1 MIDSPVFKI
10 TEQGISAPTYEEI
23 LEYFQTQARNI
34 FGSDINL
41 DADTQDGQLIAIV
54 SAAFNDLNAQSIAT
68 YNSFNPQ
75 TAVGT
80 ALDNVVAVNGL
91 VRKQASYSTAD
102 LRIVGQAGTLIGN
115 GFAIDTFERRWNLP
129 ESVVIPISG
138 EVTVTA
144 TCEEIG
150 AITAEANS
158 INRIGNPTLGWQT
171 VNNPIAANIGDPVE
185 TDTALKARQAKS
197 TALPSISLWEG
208 IIASLLNLD
217 GVDRVAGINN
227 DTDSVDDNGIPA
239 HTIAM
244 IIDGGDVDEIGETI
258 FKKKGEGVNT
268 FGDVTSTYIDSY
280 GYSNTISFS
289 RPTLID
295 VAVTIT
301 IKPNANYVS
310 TDGDAIKERIEEY
323 IDSLSIGESVNLI
336 RVISAAVAMG
346 ANNMNEKF
354 DVQSLVMGE
363 VGETLTASDI
373 PVAWDEVANCDPE
386 NLTVVVTP

>member
-1 MIDSPVFKI
+1 MIDSPVFKV

-102 LRIVGQAGTLIGN
+102 LRIVGQAGTLIEN

-138 EVTVTA
+138 EITVTA

-171 VNNPIAANIGDPVE
+171 VNNPLAANIGDPVE

-227 DTDSVDDNGIPA
+227 DTDQTDENGVPA
-239 HTIAM
+239 HSIAM
-244 IIDGGDVDEIGETI
+244 IVDGGEVQDIGETI
-258 FKKKGEGVNT
+258 FKKKGEGV
-268 FGDVTSTYIDSY
+268 GTYGEIEAQYTDSL
-280 GYSNTISFS
+280 GYLNRVYFS
-289 RPTLID
+289 RPDAIN

-301 IKPNANYVS
+301 IKPNENYVS
-310 TDGDAIKERIEEY
+310 TDGDAIKARIEEY
-323 IDSLSIGESVNLI
+323 IDSLGIGEYVNLI
-336 RVISAAVAMG
+336 RVISAAVALG
-346 ANNMNEKF
+346 ANDMNENF

-363 VGETLTASDI
+363 AGETLTATDI
-373 PVAWDEVANCDPE
+373 PVEWNQAAVCDPE
-386 NLTVVVTP
+386 DITVVVTQ

>member
-1 MIDSPVFKI
+1 MIDSPVFKV

-102 LRIVGQAGTLIGN
+102 LRIVGQAGTLIEN

-129 ESVVIPISG
+129 ESVVIPISC

-171 VNNPIAANIGDPVE
+171 VNNPLAANIGDPVE

-227 DTDSVDDNGIPA
+227 DTDQTDENGVPA
-239 HTIAM
+239 HSIAM
-244 IIDGGDVDEIGETI
+244 IVDGGEVQDIGETI
-258 FKKKGEGVNT
+258 FKKKGEGVGT
-268 FGDVTSTYIDSY
+268 YGDIEAQYTDSL
-280 GYSNTISFS
+280 GYLNRVYFS
-289 RPTLID
+289 RPDAIN

-301 IKPNANYVS
+301 IKPNENYVS
-310 TDGDAIKERIEEY
+310 TDGDAIKARIEEY
-323 IDSLSIGESVNLI
+323 IDSLGIGEYVNLI

-373 PVAWDEVANCDPE
+373 HVAWDEVANCDPE

>member
-1 MIDSPVFKI
+1 MIDSPVFKV

-75 TAVGT
+75 TAIGT

-102 LRIVGQAGTLIGN
+102 LRIVGQAGTLIEN
-115 GFAIDTFERRWNLP
+115 GFAIDTFERRWDLP

-171 VNNPIAANIGDPVE
+171 VNNPLAANVGDPVE

-227 DTDSVDDNGIPA
+227 DTDEVDENGVPA
-239 HTIAM
+239 HSIAM
-244 IIDGGDVDEIGETI
+244 IVDGGEVQDIGETI
-258 FKKKGEGVNT
+258 FKKKGEGTGTYGDIEAQYTDSLGYVNR
-268 FGDVTSTYIDSY
+268 VY
-280 GYSNTISFS
+280 FS
-289 RPTLID
+289 RPDAIN

-301 IKPNANYVS
+301 IKPNENYVS
-310 TDGDAIKERIEEY
+310 VDGDAIKARIEEY
-323 IDSLSIGESVNLI
+323 IDSLGIGESVNLI

-346 ANNMNEKF
+346 ANDMNKKF

-363 VGETLTASDI
+363 VGETLTAADI
-373 PVAWDEVANCDPE
+373 PVAWNQAAVCDPE
-386 NLTVVVTP
+386 DITVVVTQ